1 MLGVATSNFIASVFN
16 NIRTFSAPTILTTTS
31 VANAG
36 TSVLTFSGID
46 VGSISV
52 KSFVYGV
59 GIDAQTTVKSVSVD
73 NDTITLSKSTLVNV
87 PSGTK
92 ITIIR
97 NQDQA
102 ATSGPWYASLHF
114 ANPSIDDPTA
124 TEVLGGSYT
133 RQRIFWQTPNETSG
147 PAVLVTSQLL
157 KWSGIA
163 ATTLNY
169 VGIFDH
175 PTDGNLLFRIPLS
188 TPVLI
193 ANNGAWSIEAGE
205 LFIAMS

>member
-1 MLGVATSNFIASVFN
+1 MLGIATSNFIASVFN
-16 NIRTFSAPTILTTTS
+16 NIRTFSAPTVLTTTS
-31 VANAG
+31 VAAIN

-59 GIDAQTTVKSVSVD
+59 GIDTQTTVKSVDVE
-73 NDTITLSKSTLVNV
+73 NDTVTLSKNTLTSV

-92 ITIIR
+92 ITIIL
-97 NQDQA
+97 NQDAA

-114 ANPSIDDPTA
+114 ANPSVDDPTA

-133 RQRIFWQTPNETSG
+133 RQRLYWQTPNETSG
-147 PAVLVTSQLL
+147 PSVLVTSRLL

-175 PTDGNLLFRIPLS
+175 PRDGNLLFKIPIA
-188 TPVLI
+188 TPVII
-193 ANNGAWSIEAGE
+193 ANNGSWSIESGE